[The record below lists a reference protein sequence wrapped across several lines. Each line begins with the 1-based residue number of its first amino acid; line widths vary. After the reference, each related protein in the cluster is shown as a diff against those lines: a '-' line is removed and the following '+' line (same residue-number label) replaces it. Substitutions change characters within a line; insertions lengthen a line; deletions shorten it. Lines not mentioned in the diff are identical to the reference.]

1 MPYTPKV
8 NDYVIWKKE
17 YGGDVEGWVYF
28 MCNDYITIEV
38 GVKDKCDENYRDC
51 PIHKKTHILVL
62 CYTQFWHQ
70 LEYVTK
76 RDCKTCNPVV

>member
-1 MPYTPKV
+1 MSYVPKV

-38 GVKDKCDENYRDC
+38 GVKDKCDENYREC
-51 PIHKKTHILVL
+51 GEL
-62 CYTQFWHQ
+62 
-70 LEYVTK
+70 
-76 RDCKTCNPVV
+76 